1 MEKIRQKKNTISAA
15 EEYCKTLIN
24 VASNKIPAIKFQTAL
39 VITTSFIILVL
50 AYGISQI
57 KFQDDFIR
65 YFDERY
71 DFRVAAD
78 YMEDN
83 LGGLQLMQ
91 YSVNSGEPGGIN
103 EPDYLKKVEK
113 LTDFLRSSPRV
124 SSVRSITDTCLLY
137 TSDAADE

>member
-1 MEKIRQKKNTISAA
+1 MCIRDSQLA
-15 EEYCKTLIN
+15 EF
-24 VASNKIPAIKFQTAL
+24 VIKFQTAL
-39 VITTSFIILVL
+39 VITTSLIILVL

-124 SSVRSITDTCLLY
+124 SSVRSITDTVSY
-137 TSDAADE
+137 THLTLPTIYSV